1 MSSYICKYEKD
12 QGNHFKAIVCYRFHF
27 IDFLSRGQYI
37 INFLFLY
44 TINLKSLLQLL
55 KGRVPNDCLV
65 SLFFKYIGMKKTA
78 NILKTTLAVFHNV
91 IIYE

>member
-1 MSSYICKYEKD
+1 
-12 QGNHFKAIVCYRFHF
+12 
-27 IDFLSRGQYI
+27 GQYI

-44 TINLKSLLQLL
+44 TINLKSLSQLL
-55 KGRVPNDCLV
+55 KGRVPNYCLV

-78 NILKTTLAVFHNV
+78 NILKTVLAVFHNV

>member
-1 MSSYICKYEKD
+1 MLKG

-44 TINLKSLLQLL
+44 TLNLIDLSLLL
-55 KGRVPNDCLV
+55 KEKAPHYCLV
-65 SLFFKYIGMKKTA
+65 SLFSIYIAMKKTA
-78 NILKTTLAVFHNV
+78 NILKMTLAAFHNV
-91 IIYE
+91 LIYE